1 MSDENT
7 QNLADKDQAKK
18 SNHSMMKFFILLGII
33 IIVVIGCWGYFY
45 YRSIYPSTDDAYV
58 NAHAIH
64 IAAEVSGKVD
74 QVYVENNQYVKK
86 GTLLFKIDPQAFQY
100 DLENAQAQL
109 KVAQAQVISDEKLIH
124 VDKANVE
131 KAQAQAWVAK
141 MKADRIVALV
151 KSGDASKEE
160 GDEVVG
166 SLKEANAEVRASQA
180 QLAQARSALD
190 VAKTQVL
197 SAQAQVD
204 TAELNLSY
212 TKIMAPADGY
222 VTDFDNIRH
231 GSMINEGQNL
241 FVLVADTTWWV
252 DANYK
257 ETDMERIKPGQKV
270 TVEIDMY
277 PGVKLHGI
285 VQSIS
290 YGSGTVFSL
299 LPPENAT
306 GNWVKVTQRFPVKVV
321 LDEPIPKHLA
331 LRVGASANVV
341 VDTRS

>member
-1 MSDENT
+1 MSEQLDEHRQDNDT
-7 QNLADKDQAKK
+7 AETPNRSLT
-18 SNHSMMKFFILLGII
+18 KFFVLLGII
-33 IIVVIGCWGYFY
+33 IVVVIGCWGYFY

-86 GTLLFKIDPQAFQY
+86 GTLLFRIDPQAFQY
-100 DLENAQAQL
+100 KLENAQAKLQ
-109 KVAQAQVISDEKLIH
+109 VAKAQVISDEKLIH
-124 VDKANVE
+124 VDIANVE

-141 MKADRIVALV
+141 MKANRIVELV

-166 SLKEANAEVRASQA
+166 SLKEANAQVRASQA
-180 QLAQARSALD
+180 QLAQAQSALD

-197 SAQAQVD
+197 SAKAEVD
-204 TAELNLSY
+204 TAKLNLSY
-212 TKIMAPADGY
+212 TKITAPADGY
-222 VTDFDNIRH
+222 VTDFDAIRH

-241 FVLVADTTWWV
+241 FVLVADKTWWI

-257 ETDMERIKPGQKV
+257 ETDMQHIKPGQKA

-277 PGVKLHGI
+277 PGVKLKGI

-306 GNWVKVTQRFPVKVV
+306 GNWVKVTQRFPVKVL
-321 LDEPIPKHLA
+321 LDEPIENHLA
-331 LRVGASANVV
+331 LRVGASADVV
-341 VDTRS
+341 VDTNS